1 MDGEELAAVYCN
13 VSYAD
18 VVDAVL
24 QRTISLYDST
34 FSRAVWRPYGGAEGL
49 VVWYQ
54 VLQLTMASR
63 LSTAALALLPRCALP
78 RDHGS
83 FAEDHGPRWPEAS
96 GWPQGPSQLTHLWRL
111 SVGVVHTWYVNIP
124 GILGQ

>member
-18 VVDAVL
+18 VVDA
-24 QRTISLYDST
+24 
-34 FSRAVWRPYGGAEGL
+34 
-49 VVWYQ
+49 

-83 FAEDHGPRWPEAS
+83 FEEDHGPRWPQAS
-96 GWPQGPSQLTHLWRL
+96 GWPQGRRSSHTYGGSLWAWFTHGMLI
-111 SVGVVHTWYVNIP
+111 S
-124 GILGQ
+124 